1 MIERDHLQV
10 YELTLTTKGL
20 VHIGSG
26 RKLPR
31 KEYIFTGS
39 RQRPMVAFLDEQA
52 FFDMLIQNEL
62 VDAFEMYCMQPGGDL
77 STFLFKDCR
86 LTREQVKPAILYEV
100 NASDAMD
107 EEHSLKDIECFM
119 RDAHQRAYIPGSSV
133 KGAIRTAMLF
143 SLLSKEPVHKDFP
156 RKKGFDIKT
165 SYLPEEGYFNTLG
178 LTDPRR
184 AGDAVNSIMR
194 GIQISD
200 SQPIDNHNMALAL
213 KMDVMADGRINV
225 INLCRE
231 CVAPGTR
238 IKFQMTL
245 DQSILKGEW
254 TVQKILQAI
263 EAFAKYQS
271 SKYVGC
277 FDIPLKCEQPT
288 GGNILML
295 GGGAGF
301 FSKSLAYPYLGI
313 NDGLKWTS
321 KYLDAAFNK
330 HKHWEDEELGISP
343 HTLKYGKYMQQLS
356 AFGACEVMVR

>member
-143 SLLSKEPVHKDFP
+143 SL
-156 RKKGFDIKT
+156 R
-165 SYLPEEGYFNTLG
+165 
-178 LTDPRR
+178 
-184 AGDAVNSIMR
+184 
-194 GIQISD
+194 
-200 SQPIDNHNMALAL
+200 
-213 KMDVMADGRINV
+213 
-225 INLCRE
+225 
-231 CVAPGTR
+231 CV
-238 IKFQMTL
+238 
-245 DQSILKGEW
+245 
-254 TVQKILQAI
+254 
-263 EAFAKYQS
+263 
-271 SKYVGC
+271 
-277 FDIPLKCEQPT
+277 
-288 GGNILML
+288 
-295 GGGAGF
+295 
-301 FSKSLAYPYLGI
+301 
-313 NDGLKWTS
+313 
-321 KYLDAAFNK
+321 
-330 HKHWEDEELGISP
+330 
-343 HTLKYGKYMQQLS
+343 
-356 AFGACEVMVR
+356 